1 MIVVT
6 GATGNVG
13 RPLVRSLVA
22 AGEDVLAVSRGT
34 GIEGV
39 RHHQADLTDP
49 STLSPALAGA
59 SAVFLLTSGEYLG
72 SGAAFDELVDVVRT
86 AGVPRVVLLSSQGVA
101 TGRHP
106 GGFEDAIRT
115 SGLEWTILQP
125 GAFSS
130 NAFQWSPTISATRT
144 AAAPFGDVA
153 LPVVHPTD
161 IAEVASA
168 ALRSPAHAGRTY
180 VLTGPEPITPRDQ
193 VAAIGDALGEPV
205 RFVDLSRAEA
215 EAGMLRFMPAPVVET
230 TLNILGTPTPAEQAV
245 SPDVESVLGRP
256 ALAFAEWARE
266 NAVAFK

>member
-13 RPLVRSLVA
+13 RPLVETLVR
-22 AGEDVLAVSRGT
+22 AGEEVLAVSRGT

-49 STLSPALAGA
+49 STLAPALTGA
-59 SAVFLLTSGEYLG
+59 SAVFLLISGDYLG
-72 SGAAFDELVDVVRT
+72 SGANFGDLVEVVR
-86 AGVPRVVLLSSQGVA
+86 ASGVPRVVLLSSQGVA

-106 GGFEDAIRT
+106 AGFEEAIRT

-130 NAFQWSPTISATRT
+130 NAFQWAPAITTTRT
-144 AAAPFGDVA
+144 AAAPFGNVA
-153 LPVVHPTD
+153 LPVVHTSD
-161 IAEVASA
+161 IADMA
-168 ALRSPAHAGRTY
+168 ATALLSPAHAGQTY

-193 VAAIGDALGEPV
+193 VTAIGHALGEPV
-205 RFVDLSRAEA
+205 RFVELSREEA
-215 EAGMLRFMPAPVVET
+215 KAGMLQFMPEPVVET
-230 TLNILGTPTPAEQAV
+230 TLNILGTPTPEEQTV
-245 SPDVESVLGRP
+245 HPDIPTVLGRP
-256 ALAFAEWARE
+256 ARPFADWAQQ